1 MPAGDTAH
9 DRLRHDALEQL
20 RHDLKTPLITI
31 HGRAQLLARGSRRAP
46 TLGEEERA
54 RMLDGV
60 ATIEA
65 LVLAMVALID
75 AMGREGV
82 EGGADPA

>member
-1 MPAGDTAH
+1 MPAGDTAP
-9 DRLRHDALEQL
+9 DKLRDDALEQL

-31 HGRAQLLARGSRRAP
+31 HGRAQLLARGIRRVP
-46 TLGEEERA
+46 TLSEEERT

-65 LVLAMVALID
+65 MVLAMVALIV
-75 AMGREGV
+75 AMRNVGGD
-82 EGGADPA
+82 GGANPQ